1 VREPGHTEEN
11 RPPQK
16 AAATLVKPNA
26 LALATFLLMAATLVG
41 QAATSFAQVATSV
54 GQAAGSPTHKTEA
67 LKIAPKWLPWSDDV
81 FAQAKSQQRFVLLDL
96 EAVWC
101 HWCHVMDVTTYR
113 DAKVLALLNKK
124 YLTVRVDQD
133 SRPDLSN
140 RYEDY
145 GWPATVVF
153 DASGH
158 EIVKRQGYLTPDE
171 MASMLQAIID
181 DPTPGPSV
189 TAENKIRFPANPLV
203 PATLRSALEKDYLAG
218 YDIKQGSWGFDQKF
232 LDWDSVEFA
241 MDLAAKGDAR
251 ADGMA
256 RQTLDAQLQLIDPA
270 WGGVYQYSTSGVW
283 TKPHFEKIMSMQAE
297 NLRIYALACGQW
309 HDPKYL
315 QAAQSIQRFLK
326 IFLTSPEGAF
336 YTSQDADLVE
346 GQHSAEY
353 FALDDKARRARGVPR
368 VDKHIYARENGWAI
382 AALASLYG
390 VTADEKTLEQAVR
403 AADWVT
409 ADRRMSNGGFRH
421 SGKDVGGPF
430 LGDSVAMTRAYLTLY
445 GVTGDRK
452 WLREAETT
460 MQYLSRTFAS
470 AHGAGFVTS
479 LAPTDNSLRADKRA
493 YQPHPQRD
501 ENVAVARASN
511 LLVQYTGDEKYRAV
525 SDAAMRY
532 LAAPEI
538 AKHLPVASVLLAD
551 YEVTRPPLHLTVVG
565 HKDDPEAKALF
576 VAAMRY
582 PASYKRLEWWDAREG
597 KLPNP
602 DVQYPAVSRAAAYL
616 CTERTCSAPIFKAE
630 EIAGKVRKILG
641 VASQSASL
649 SSSVIP
655 SSAIGRRDWI
665 SGADRPQAL
674 EARQVTKFLH
684 DSRNFSWRDES
695 HGRNVGDA
703 VQPRQAQV
711 RVQSHTL
718 AKHVADDSLA
728 WDHTVFRQEVSA

>member
-1 VREPGHTEEN
+1 MKRS
-11 RPPQK
+11 
-16 AAATLVKPNA
+16 ALV
-26 LALATFLLMAATLVG
+26 LATILLMT
-41 QAATSFAQVATSV
+41 ATSFAQ
-54 GQAAGSPTHKTEA
+54 AADSQTHKTEA
-67 LKIAPKWLPWSDDV
+67 SRLAPNWLLWSDDV
-81 FAQAKSQQRFVLLDL
+81 FARAKSEQRFVLLDL

-153 DASGH
+153 DAAGH
-158 EIVKRQGYLTPDE
+158 EVVKRQGYLAPDE

-189 TAENKIRFPANPLV
+189 TAEKAISFPSNPLV
-203 PATLRSALEKDYLAG
+203 PAALRSALEKDYLAG
-218 YDIKQGSWGFDQKF
+218 YDGKQGSWGFAQKF
-232 LDWDSVEFA
+232 LDWDSVEYA

-256 RQTLDAQLQLIDPA
+256 RQTLKAQLQLIDPV
-270 WGGVYQYSTSGVW
+270 WGGVYQYSTDGVW

-297 NLRIYALACGQW
+297 NLRIYASAYGQW

-315 QAAQSIQRFLK
+315 QAAQAIQQFLK
-326 IFLTSPEGAF
+326 TFLTSADGAF
-336 YTSQDADLVE
+336 YTSQDADVVE

-353 FALDDKARRARGVPR
+353 FTLDDKARRARGVPR
-368 VDKHIYARENGWAI
+368 VDKHVYARENGWAI
-382 AALASLYG
+382 EALASLYG
-390 VTADEKTLEQAVR
+390 VTADEKTLDEAVR

-409 ADRRMSNGGFRH
+409 SHRRMGNGGFRH
-421 SGKDVGGPF
+421 GAKDVGGPF
-430 LGDSVAMTRAYLTLY
+430 LGDSIAMARAYLALY

-452 WLREAETT
+452 WLMDAETT
-460 MQYLSRTFAS
+460 MQYVSRTFPG
-470 AHGAGFVTS
+470 AHGVGFVTS
-479 LAPTDNSLRADKRA
+479 MAPTDHA

-511 LLVQYTGDEKYRAV
+511 LLVQYTGDTKYRAV

-532 LAAPEI
+532 LAAPAI
-538 AKHLPVASVLLAD
+538 ATHLPVAGVLLAD
-551 YEVTRPPLHLTVVG
+551 YEVSRPPLHLTVVG

-576 VAAMRY
+576 VAAMQY
-582 PASYKRLEWWDAREG
+582 PTSYKRLEWWDIREG

-602 DVQYPAVSRAAAYL
+602 DVQYPSVARAAAYL
-616 CTERTCSAPIFKAE
+616 CTDRTCSAPIFKAE
-630 EIAGKVRKILG
+630 DIAVKVQKILG
-641 VASQSASL
+641 VAAQSARGFS
-649 SSSVIP
+649 P
-655 SSAIGRRDWI
+655 AIGVPAMQRGNKIFTEDW
-665 SGADRPQAL
+665 PQAT
-674 EARQVTKFLH
+674 EVRQVTKFLH

-711 RVQSHTL
+711 RVQSHML

-728 WDHTVFRQEVSA
+728 WDHTVFRQDCSARSKRSG